1 MTNRQEDQFKKFEA
15 YRNSNFSR
23 IAYGEKK
30 LYKTFQW
37 VNLHCHLRIED
48 CISIPTAKTN
58 VWTAYRIIKD
68 AIEDC
73 SLYSHSWTEGMSV
86 F

>member
-1 MTNRQEDQFKKFEA
+1 MTNRQEDQLKKFEEC
-15 YRNSNFSR
+15 RNSNFPR
-23 IAYGEKK
+23 IAHGEKK

-37 VNLHCHLRIED
+37 VNLDCHLRIED
-48 CISIPTAKTN
+48 WTSIPTAKTN
-58 VWTAYRIIKD
+58 AWTAYRIIKD

-73 SLYSHSWTEGMSV
+73 SLYSHSWTEGKSV

>member
-1 MTNRQEDQFKKFEA
+1 MER
-15 YRNSNFSR
+15 
-23 IAYGEKK
+23 KK

-37 VNLHCHLRIED
+37 VNLDCHLRIQD
-48 CISIPTAKTN
+48 WTSIPTAKTN

-73 SLYSHSWTEGMSV
+73 SLYSHSWTERKVCVLIQLNVHYGIHNVLSTTQ
-86 F
+86 